1 MKKVHS
7 VGHRLNDT
15 KVTVNR
21 DFKFNVAGIKTEG
34 TSGEVINMP
43 QWIGKILSENNLATL
58 NSYIRSS
65 LLHQTKRIYETI
77 KS

>member
-1 MKKVHS
+1 MNIDKIEKVHS
-7 VGHRLNDT
+7 VGYRLKDA

-58 NSYIRSS
+58 NSPDMITD
-65 LLHQTKRIYETI
+65 L
-77 KS
+77 